1 MPSCAIVPVLQYPD
15 VPRAVDWL
23 CGALGFTVRLQIAD
37 HRAQLK
43 LGDGC
48 VIVTTRDRSDRPCTC
63 SVMVR
68 VDGADRH
75 YESALAFGARPVSI
89 PTDYPYG
96 ERQYTVEGFAGHVWT
111 FSQSIADVTPEDWGG
126 IVGEL

>member
-1 MPSCAIVPVLQYPD
+1 MPSCAIIPVLQYPD
-15 VPRAVDWL
+15 VARAVDWL
-23 CGALGFTVRLQIAD
+23 CGAFGFTLRLRIAD

-48 VIVTTRDRSDRPCTC
+48 VVVTARDRSDRPGTC

-68 VDGADRH
+68 VDDADRH
-75 YESALAFGARPVSI
+75 YERALAFGARSRSV

-96 ERQYTVEGFAGHVWT
+96 ERQYSVEDFAGHVCL
-111 FSQSIADVTPEDWGG
+111 FPIDRRR
-126 IVGEL
+126 